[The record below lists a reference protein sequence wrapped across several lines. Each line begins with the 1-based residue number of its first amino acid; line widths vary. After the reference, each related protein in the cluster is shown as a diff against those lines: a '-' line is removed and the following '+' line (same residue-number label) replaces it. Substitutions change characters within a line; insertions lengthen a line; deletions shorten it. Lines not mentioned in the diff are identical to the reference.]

1 MNSVLIIY
9 FISAILVIVAV
20 AIFLGC
26 MIYLFKNRHS
36 IREEAERQEE
46 ARCNIEFYNV
56 EIRASVIDQ
65 SCAVKTVGIK
75 SPKTETVF
83 TVVFQTEQ
91 EEILSFQVPEE
102 MYEGLD
108 VGQTGLLTI
117 VDGVF
122 YGFTPEENDI

>member
-1 MNSVLIIY
+1 MNSALIIY
-9 FISAILVIVAV
+9 CICYIFVIIAV
-20 AIFLGC
+20 SIFLGC

-75 SPKTETVF
+75 SPKTKTIF

-91 EEILSFQVPEE
+91 EEILTFQVPEE
-102 MYEGLD
+102 MYEGLE
-108 VGQTGLLTI
+108 VGQTGLLTV
-117 VDGVF
+117 VDGEL
-122 YGFTPEENDI
+122 YGFAPDETEK

>member
-1 MNSVLIIY
+1 MNSALIIY
-9 FISAILVIVAV
+9 CICYIFVIGAV
-20 AIFLGC
+20 AIFLGLV
-26 MIYLFKNRHS
+26 IYLFKNRHS

-102 MYEGLD
+102 MYEGLE

-117 VDGVF
+117 VDGQL
-122 YGFTPEENDI
+122 YGFAPDEAEE